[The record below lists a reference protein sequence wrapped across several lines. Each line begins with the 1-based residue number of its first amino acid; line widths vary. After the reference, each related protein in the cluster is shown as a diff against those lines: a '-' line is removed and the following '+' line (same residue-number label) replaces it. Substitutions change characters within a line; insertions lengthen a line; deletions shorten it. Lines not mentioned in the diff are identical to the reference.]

1 MKRTMYEAAR
11 HTPKRK
17 AARSNRAGR
26 AKTPE
31 IVVISGVYA
40 LYRKQIKRWLF
51 KTVIWLP
58 VQR

>member
-1 MKRTMYEAAR
+1 MTVKVV
-11 HTPKRK
+11 
-17 AARSNRAGR
+17 SSSLAGG

-31 IVVISGVYA
+31 IVVISGVLA

-58 VQR
+58 VQRYSA